1 MWCFCWCFFVA
12 SGIAQRIEYQRLLCI
27 LILFLYCT
35 SWLTICLQH
44 FTHAWLNKLLG
55 ILNPGLSQKRDH
67 FFWQEN
73 LILDGTT
80 PFLYTFHLIYPLIS
94 HCELTHLPHG
104 SSMMGSHRHLWLW
117 EFIPGRTPSGAWSMS
132 ENHGPKPIKLG
143 GYMINFGDLS
153 EYYVYNYMC
162 IYIYIYTYV
171 HFLCFIFP
179 LCINITIT

>member
-12 SGIAQRIEYQRLLCI
+12 SGIAQCIEYQRLLCI

-44 FTHAWLNKLLG
+44 FTHAWLNKLWEFWIQG
-55 ILNPGLSQKRDH
+55 CPS

-80 PFLYTFHLIYPLIS
+80 PFLYTFHLIYPVHPLIS

-104 SSMMGSHRHLWLW
+104 SSMMGSHHHLWLW
-117 EFIPGRTPSGAWSMS
+117 DFIPGRTPSGAWSMS
-132 ENHGPKPIKLG
+132 ENHCRPSSWGVTWEI
-143 GYMINFGDLS
+143 S
-153 EYYVYNYMC
+153 EIYPNILYIITCVYISIS
-162 IYIYIYTYV
+162 IYIYIYICTYYV
-171 HFLCFIFP
+171 LYSHYA
-179 LCINITIT
+179 